1 MKKSDTKSKIIMMTR
16 QGMKAKDIADK
27 VKSSISY
34 VYVVR
39 SEMKKDVIGKHIKT
53 ILSTT
58 DKPVTKDKPLSA
70 YERLMKD
77 SLAMSSNERP
87 RIRMQVSPS
96 TNIVKPYGTDMVNHP
111 PHYTAGGIETI
122 DFIEAKKL
130 GYNLGNVVKYITRSD
145 LKGDRLENLKK
156 AQWYLNREVNNMTKD
171 SK

>member
-1 MKKSDTKSKIIMMTR
+1 MI
-16 QGMKAKDIADK
+16 
-27 VKSSISY
+27 
-34 VYVVR
+34 
-39 SEMKKDVIGKHIKT
+39 KDV
-53 ILSTT
+53 LTT
-58 DKPVTKDKPLSA
+58 DET
-70 YERLMKD
+70 RLKNAVAQAR
-77 SLAMSSNERP
+77 LEQP

-156 AQWYLNREVNNMTKD
+156 AQWYLNREIKNEEVTK
-171 SK
+171 

>member
-1 MKKSDTKSKIIMMTR
+1 MKKSNTKSRIIMMLR
-16 QGMKAKDIADK
+16 QGVKASEIADK
-27 VKSSISY
+27 VGSSISY

-39 SEMKKDVIGKHIKT
+39 KEMIKEVLT
-53 ILSTT
+53 AEA
-58 DKPVTKDKPLSA
+58 KPETKSKPLSA

-77 SLAMSSNERP
+77 SLAQARLEQP

-156 AQWYLNREVNNMTKD
+156 AQWYLNREIKNEEVTK
-171 SK
+171 

>member
-1 MKKSDTKSKIIMMTR
+1 MKKSNTKSKIIMMTR

-39 SEMKKDVIGKHIKT
+39 KEMKDPEIESKAKT
-53 ILSTT
+53 KVSPLLS
-58 DKPVTKDKPLSA
+58 S
-70 YERLMKD
+70 YEIHLKN
-77 SLAMSSNERP
+77 SLAQARNERP
-87 RIRMQVSPS
+87 RIRMQSSPS
-96 TNIVKPYGTDMVNHP
+96 TNIVKPYANDMVNHP

-145 LKGDRLENLKK
+145 LKGNRLENLQK
-156 AQWYLNREVNNMTKD
+156 AQWYLNREVNNITKD

>member
-1 MKKSDTKSKIIMMTR
+1 MKKSNTKSRIIMMLR
-16 QGMKAKDIADK
+16 QGVKAKEIAEK
-27 VKSSISY
+27 VGTSTSY

-39 SEMKKDVIGKHIKT
+39 KGMKDNDPEVK
-53 ILSTT
+53 S
-58 DKPVTKDKPLSA
+58 KDKPTSL
-70 YERLMKD
+70 YERHLKD
-77 SLAMSSNERP
+77 FLAQAHNERP

-96 TNIVKPYGTDMVNHP
+96 TNIVKPYANDMVNHP

-156 AQWYLNREVNNMTKD
+156 AQWYLNREVNNEEVTK
-171 SK
+171 